1 MGRKE
6 EDKVAEDNATLQY
19 SQGLPKVNSPCK
31 VAVFKS
37 QSPGKTTHPF
47 QQSGVGCLVRVGAT
61 RGNIGSNRQFCD
73 MLRVGDA
80 ILDKTH
86 TPYVAYD
93 FFSWNSR
100 LEEDE
105 AAEDKAVLIDKVPTP
120 ENPNPQPQAPKP
132 KPEH

>member
-1 MGRKE
+1 
-6 EDKVAEDNATLQY
+6 
-19 SQGLPKVNSPCK
+19 
-31 VAVFKS
+31 
-37 QSPGKTTHPF
+37 
-47 QQSGVGCLVRVGAT
+47 
-61 RGNIGSNRQFCD
+61 

-86 TPYVAYD
+86 TPYVVYD
-93 FFSWNSR
+93 FFSWSSR

-132 KPEH
+132 KPERETIQSERKIRTYEPHPLKPYNQSQNPTPETLNTNP